1 MPGIKIFTGSSH
13 PELTSLILD
22 KLGIE
27 ASPAVVKRFPNAET
41 SIELGVSV
49 RDSDVFLIQSGSH
62 TVNDHLMELLIM
74 ISACKSAAAKRITAV
89 YFPT

>member
-13 PELTSLILD
+13 PELTSLILAR
-22 KLGIE
+22 LGVE

-49 RDSDVFLIQSGSH
+49 RDSDVFIIQSGSH
-62 TVNDHLMELLIM
+62 SINDHLMELLIM
-74 ISACKSAAAKRITAV
+74 ISSCKSAAAKRITAV
-89 YFPT
+89 

>member
-13 PELTSLILD
+13 PELTSLILE
-22 KLGIE
+22 KLGVE
-27 ASPAVVKRFPNAET
+27 ASPAIVKRFPNAET

-62 TVNDHLMELLIM
+62 SVNDHLMELLIM

-89 YFPT
+89 